1 MFTDDVM
8 IAQYVSERLCSSI
21 EVIAIASLPDASDV
35 VSPNLFPVLS
45 ARA

>member
-8 IAQYVSERLCSSI
+8 SAQYVSERLCSCI
-21 EVIAIASLPDASDV
+21 EVVTIASLPDAYDV